1 MKHILLYFL
10 ITFPWICS
18 LSAQTSSLLWKVTS
32 PDGQHTSYLLGASN
46 EPDTR
51 GMVMPEGIEGLI
63 ASCEIFYTAEDLFIQ
78 NIVNKTYKSFPEY
91 WAEQTRIKYQPDFNK
106 LMRAFQS
113 RFGLDSERFYH
124 DRTLLSN
131 VARTGRSYAYGYTPP
146 VEQIAAFAMTLGLPV
161 EGVDPDL
168 LSNPTMDIPEDLW
181 AEYFSWIIDERNSNQ
196 ANSEYYNA
204 LRSGNLGY
212 LSAWKSNATSVDYL
226 IRTRRLA
233 HEFHGQT
240 KRLCERLPD
249 IANTSAAFFVLQPEH
264 LSGEDGVLYALEQSG
279 FVLELLPKKL
289 VPLDLSSGSRSFDP
303 EWQPLQINDLPFSLE
318 VPGNMSTST
327 HNTAIIPGTAL
338 TYHHLELTPY
348 GGATFS
354 IIRLPK
360 PILSEEE
367 HINNL
372 QLLGQDIA
380 VRIGNTRYPMELMPI
395 SEQHEYH
402 RPILEFSGF
411 NFNIAVAE
419 KSLREAGVLN
429 ISPDQFQ
436 QNGPKE
442 IIRAFYTKFEYVI
455 LYASNLMDQQRIE
468 VAEQIIESIEFMP
481 LEEEKLLYQKPTQGY
496 SILLPYPYQE
506 AKTSLSLGKHP
517 VPMELHVVSSAKN
530 KTMLA
535 FEVASGILPKNI
547 IIPNDK
553 GELSTYLFNLNSKF
567 KELGATMGK
576 VQKEYRDSCAITR
589 VTFTI
594 QTSAYFPPG
603 TKGEITHTV
612 KGGRTYTMTTY
623 DTGEDK
629 DILTECANSFSFT
642 PFPIP
647 ELRTF
652 TDAQDRYSLRLP
664 EKLEY
669 LPSPPP
675 TEGLEE
681 LLLKKHDI
689 YSSQDTFSGNNF
701 AITSSA
707 YNDFFQWD
715 STQLDSLGYL
725 LFIQFWP
732 EEDASFTILSDSSY
746 ARDGLT
752 FYEFLIHPTATHN
765 HVRMLAMFNGEW
777 VHSVCLTAPQSLL
790 TQDWIDEVFD
800 SFKPTTLQASEI
812 FQDKSELIIETIN
825 SGTEEEIF
833 EALVVLQTCFLPET
847 SADNYFRFLRDSPP
861 FTHPNQALIFQALL
875 QTVSYWKPDSIAKL
889 SQSLFDRTFDPEL
902 QAIILEALSTLSFP
916 GFTET
921 FMYGLKRINWD
932 SFEGL
937 IPPLYSFLELT
948 LDTVS
953 GPSVWKYLPDLMIY
967 DFWSIPIA
975 TYLPA
980 AVDLG
985 IVGDE
990 EVKIITSHMFSS
1002 VQDLWQEIEN
1012 GISSPT
1018 ERTETESILAICLH
1032 AMSVL
1037 PPDKQLRKIF
1047 KKIKKTDTS
1056 PFLTAQ
1062 VIYNEIA
1069 WGHSLDISAIEEYLS
1084 GLRYRKKML
1093 TILAYTDQLELI
1105 DKQLYSAAAVAE
1117 ADIHVVL
1124 TDGFVDNSLH
1134 QIEEVTSWIDEFG
1147 IRFVFQVQV
1156 FPEDPI
1162 FFILSPAYGEDVMNP
1177 TIPSDSF
1184 LYFEPEEDVDKK
1196 ALSDIFHKLAQ

>member
-1 MKHILLYFL
+1 MKHIFFFFL
-10 ITFPWICS
+10 IISTGISS
-18 LSAQTSSLLWKVTS
+18 LTAQTSSLLWKVTS
-32 PDGQHTSYLLGASN
+32 PDGQNISYILGASN

-51 GMVMPEGIEGLI
+51 GKVMPVGIEELI
-63 ASCEIFYTAEDLFIQ
+63 ASCETFYTTEDLFILK
-78 NIVNKTYKSFPEY
+78 IVNKTYKSFPEY
-91 WAEQTRIKYQPDFNK
+91 WAEQTRINNQSDFNN
-106 LMRAFQS
+106 LMWAFQS
-113 RFGLDSERFYH
+113 RFGLDARRFFH
-124 DRTLLSN
+124 DRTMLSN

-146 VEQIAAFAMTLGLPV
+146 VEQIAAFAISLGLPV
-161 EGVDPDL
+161 AGIDSDL
-168 LSNPTMDIPEDLW
+168 LSNPTMDIPEELW
-181 AEYFSWIIDERNSNQ
+181 SEYFSWIIDEQNSNQ

-212 LSAWKSNATSVDYL
+212 FSTWKSNATSVDYL

-233 HEFHGQT
+233 DEFHGQT
-240 KRLCERLPD
+240 KRLCEQLPD
-249 IANTSAAFFVLQPEH
+249 IANTSSAFFVLQPEH
-264 LSGEDGVLYALEQSG
+264 LPGEDGVLYALEQTG

-289 VPLDLSSGSRSFDP
+289 VPLDLSSGSKSFDP
-303 EWQPLQINDLPFSLE
+303 DWHLLQINGLPFSLE

-327 HNTAIIPGTAL
+327 HTTAIIPGTAL

-367 HINNL
+367 HIDNL

-395 SEQHEYH
+395 SEQHEYN
-402 RPILEFSGF
+402 RPVLEFSGF
-411 NFNIAVAE
+411 NFNIAAAE

-442 IIRAFYTKFEYVI
+442 IVRAFYTKFEYVI
-455 LYASNLMDQQRIE
+455 LYANHLMDQQRIE
-468 VAEQIIESIEFMP
+468 VAEQIMESIELVP
-481 LEEEKLLYQKPTQGY
+481 IEEEKLLYQKPSQGFE
-496 SILLPYPYQE
+496 ILLPYPYQE
-506 AKTSLSLGKHP
+506 VKTSIPLDGHP
-517 VPMELHVVSSAKN
+517 VPIELHVVNSAIS
-530 KTMLA
+530 KTRLSL
-535 FEVASGILPKNI
+535 EVSSGILPQNI
-547 IIPNDK
+547 IIPNNK
-553 GELSTYLFNLNSKF
+553 SEMSSYLVKVKSKL
-567 KELGATMGK
+567 KEQGGIMGK
-576 VQKEYRDSCAITR
+576 VRKEYRDSCSITR
-589 VTFTI
+589 VAFTMN
-594 QTSAYFPPG
+594 TNPHLPPG

-612 KGGRTYTMTTY
+612 KGGRTYTVTTFG
-623 DTGEDK
+623 TGEDK
-629 DILTECANSFSFT
+629 DILAECANSFSFT

-669 LPSPPP
+669 FSTPLPA
-675 TEGLEE
+675 EGLEE

-777 VHSVCLTAPQSLL
+777 VHSVCLTAPWSFLH
-790 TQDWIDEVFD
+790 QDWVDKVFD
-800 SFKPTTLQASEI
+800 SFKPTSLQTSEI
-812 FQDKSELIIETIN
+812 FQDKSDLIIETIN
-825 SGTEEEIF
+825 TASDEEIL
-833 EALVVLQTCFLPET
+833 EALVVLQTCFLPEA
-847 SADNYFRFLRDSPP
+847 SANNYYRFLRDNPP

-902 QAIILEALSTLSFP
+902 QAIILETLSALSFP
-916 GFTET
+916 GYTET
-921 FMYGLKRINWD
+921 FMYGLKRINWN

-937 IPPLYSFLELT
+937 IPPLYFFLEVT

-953 GPSVWKYLPDLMIY
+953 GPSVWKYLPDLMVY

-990 EVKIITSHMFSS
+990 EVKTITSHMFSS

-1012 GISSPT
+1012 GISSPV
-1018 ERTETESILAICLH
+1018 ERTKTESLLATCLH

-1037 PPDKQLRKIF
+1037 PPEKQLRKIF
-1047 KKIKKTDTS
+1047 KKIKKADTS

-1084 GLRYRKKML
+1084 GLSYRKKML
-1093 TILAYTDQLELI
+1093 TILAYTDQLGLV
-1105 DKQLYSAAAVAE
+1105 DNQLCSTTAIAE
-1117 ADIHVVL
+1117 ADVYIAL
-1124 TDGFVDNSLH
+1124 TDGFVENSLH
-1134 QIEEVTSWIDEFG
+1134 QFEEVTSWIDEFG

-1156 FPEDPI
+1156 SPGDPI
-1162 FFILSPAYGEDVMNP
+1162 LYILSPAYGEDAMNP

-1196 ALSDIFHKLAQ
+1196 ALADIFHKLAE